1 MWFVYP
7 QGLSYHSGDGE
18 HSAEGSLRDAIGPL
32 LTIVLLPPLPI
43 AGQLILL
50 NTRMGKPYVVS
61 LSIQP
66 PQMSAERQCA
76 KAPSGSALTGHLA
89 ARSAN
94 TKRGCELVAGA
105 RERNQALTSA
115 KGVNLR

>member
-1 MWFVYP
+1 MWFCV
-7 QGLSYHSGDGE
+7 ST
-18 HSAEGSLRDAIGPL
+18 GPL

-50 NTRMGKPYVVS
+50 GTRMDKHFVVS

-76 KAPSGSALTGHLA
+76 TAPFGSALTGHLA

-115 KGVNLR
+115 RGVNLR